1 MRWVWVAAGHWWTL
15 GKCYSW
21 WTQRWRGPEVS
32 GPLSASG
39 EEEAG
44 CTQWWGLDCKHSLLL
59 LMQKKV
65 GRVRGERQRGERVV
79 EVERKDIRAMRG
91 GEQKRS
97 ETSNRFLWDCLSETF
112 WQGSSFHEQMGS
124 RHTSYTVYYITL
136 QKCNVK

>member
-79 EVERKDIRAMRG
+79 EVERKDIRATRG

-97 ETSNRFLWDCLSETF
+97 ETSID
-112 WQGSSFHEQMGS
+112 SSGTACQRLFGRDPHF
-124 RHTSYTVYYITL
+124 TSKWAADTLHIRYIILPFKSAT
-136 QKCNVK
+136 